1 MKYILGPSGKQKE
14 LDFSL
19 IPFRNQG
26 LTVNGILGGYKKL
39 GVLFSGGLD
48 STIVVCLLLNELKNR
63 NQLDTIDLT
72 CFTVCKTSGSTYYA
86 DRLIPLLESTYQKKL
101 GHLSNLDN
109 SAINITPTP
118 LYMDTLL
125 NVRNK
130 HKDVLFFT
138 GLMSYPDKTEKSFK
152 YVESISSFSNVLLRQ
167 KQVIQP
173 LYELYKYHVI
183 DLYYKLNVEHLI
195 PYTHTCTKQSI
206 GTCNMCTG
214 CEERNWAFE
223 ILGKTDPNPVMPDII
238 DLSNNGDW
246 KYSAG
251 KVC

>member
-1 MKYILGPSGKQKE
+1 MKYILGPTGKQKE
-14 LDFSL
+14 LDFTL

-26 LTVNGILGGYKKL
+26 LTISGMLGGYKKL

-63 NQLDTIDLT
+63 NQLDSIDIT

-86 DRLIPLLESTYQKKL
+86 NRMIDQLEKTYSKKL
-101 GHLSNLDN
+101 DHVSNLDN
-109 SAINITPTP
+109 PAINITPTP
-118 LYMDTLL
+118 LYLDTLL
-125 NVRNK
+125 NLRNQYN
-130 HKDVLFFT
+130 DVLFFT
-138 GLMSYPDKTEKSFK
+138 GLMSYPNKTEKKFV
-152 YVESISSFSNVLLRQ
+152 YTESMSNLPNDLLTTNR
-167 KQVIQP
+167 VVQP
-173 LYELYKYHVI
+173 LRHLYKYHVV

-206 GTCNMCTG
+206 GTCDMCTG

-223 ILGKTDPNPVMPDII
+223 VLGKTDPTPIMPEIS

-251 KVC
+251 KVH